1 MALPIL
7 AHWAGRSIFDIEPA
21 ALARRGIRLLLA
33 DLDNTLAP
41 YGEPEPTQAVRDW
54 AAALGE
60 QGITL
65 FVLSNNRHPERPRR
79 FSQALGVPFLGH
91 AGKPKP
97 GGFRRAME
105 QMSCTP
111 EQTAIVGDQLFT
123 DILGGR
129 NAGVFTTGGAHPVG
143 GQSGALPALR
153 SGVALPHV
161 EQKEDK
167 TVMSAIFG
175 PAGNAESFPYKSSA
189 DAPRWLAELG
199 LDCYEYQCGK
209 GVNVREETARN
220 IGAAA
225 VAAGIRLSLHAP
237 YFINLANPDPESLQ
251 KTIGYITAACQA
263 ADWMGAGRVV
273 IHSGA
278 LMKRTRREALDIA
291 LRSLKAVIAACDDA
305 GYGHIALCPE
315 TMGKINQ
322 LGDLDEVLE
331 LCTLDERLVPCVDFG
346 HLYARSLGELEGTA
360 ACASMLDRIREVL
373 GEVRA
378 GVFHSH
384 FSKIQF
390 TPNGGEKMHLT
401 FAQDDFGPD
410 PAPLMAEV
418 ARRGWS
424 PTFICESAG
433 TQAED
438 ALTMKRLYQAACG

>member
-1 MALPIL
+1 M
-7 AHWAGRSIFDIEPA
+7 
-21 ALARRGIRLLLA
+21 
-33 DLDNTLAP
+33 
-41 YGEPEPTQAVRDW
+41 
-54 AAALGE
+54 
-60 QGITL
+60 
-65 FVLSNNRHPERPRR
+65 
-79 FSQALGVPFLGH
+79 
-91 AGKPKP
+91 
-97 GGFRRAME
+97 
-105 QMSCTP
+105 
-111 EQTAIVGDQLFT
+111 
-123 DILGGR
+123 
-129 NAGVFTTGGAHPVG
+129 
-143 GQSGALPALR
+143 
-153 SGVALPHV
+153 
-161 EQKEDK
+161 
-167 TVMSAIFG
+167 
-175 PAGNAESFPYKSSA
+175 
-189 DAPRWLAELG
+189 
-199 LDCYEYQCGK
+199 
-209 GVNVREETARN
+209 
-220 IGAAA
+220 
-225 VAAGIRLSLHAP
+225 AAGIRLSLHAP

-315 TMGKINQ
+315 PMGKINQ

-360 ACASMLDRIREVL
+360 ACASMLDRIEAVL
-373 GEVRA
+373 GAERA
-378 GVFHSH
+378 GAFHSH

-438 ALTMKRLYQAACG
+438 ALTMKKLYQACQK